1 MDIILFYQTQLNYDL
16 PAYLMC
22 ALQEINAE
30 FVVSFRQ
37 ANVLNDQK
45 NIPGHLI
52 SVCDGHIIDDT
63 MYLFVIST

>member
-1 MDIILFYQTQLNYDL
+1 
-16 PAYLMC
+16 MC

-52 SVCDGHIIDDT
+52 SVCDVHIIDDT